1 MRHYHKDNS
10 SNILTALGALAA
22 TILIGI
28 LMSGCSPKTQPVVVR
43 ETRTVLET
51 DSLTRLITR
60 LIASGVR
67 ETDRET
73 VYVFDKTTYT
83 VNENGDTVGKD
94 RDRVTDRNREWQS
107 ERTTLLAEIDSL
119 RKVKS
124 RVDSIVCPV
133 PYPVERTLSKWEQT
147 KMDFGGMAIG
157 GVVALCVAAIALA
170 VWLIKTKRNK

>member
-1 MRHYHKDNS
+1 MRHYHRDNS

-60 LIASGVR
+60 LVDSGVR

-94 RDRVTDRNREWQS
+94 RDRVTDRSREWQS

-119 RKVKS
+119 RRVKS
-124 RVDSIVCPV
+124 RVDSIECPV
-133 PYPVERTLSKWEQT
+133 PYPVEIPGETIKPPSWWQPSLMWIGWITL
-147 KMDFGGMAIG
+147 
-157 GVVALCVAAIALA
+157 AIALFLLGR
-170 VWLIKTKRNK
+170 LIARRKKQP

>member
-83 VNENGDTVGKD
+83 VNETGDTIGKD
-94 RDRVTDRNREWQS
+94 RDRVTDRSREWQR

-119 RKVKS
+119 RLVKS
-124 RVDSIVCPV
+124 RVDSVECPV

-147 KMDFGGMAIG
+147 KMDFGGMAIVW
-157 GVVALCVAAIALA
+157 VVALCVVAITLA